1 VTESVGFG
9 GFRISFCRQGIAMH
23 VGTLL
28 VFQNFEGQLTDGE
41 CYWNTLELAEQ
52 ADTLGY
58 DSVWCPEHHFDG
70 DYSMCPD
77 NLQVLA
83 YLAGRTNRI
92 QLATGAVILPW
103 NDPLRVVEK
112 AALMDVLARG
122 RFLFGMGRGLSRME
136 YVGMRQDMNESRE
149 RFDEAAE
156 MIMTALESGVAEHSG
171 KYYDQPRVEIHP
183 RPLGTF
189 AGRSYGVAMSPDSA
203 ETAARL
209 KLRMMAFV
217 QGDVGTVHKPMVEL
231 YRDAYRRAHN
241 EEPPPPVFVDFGYCH
256 HDSATAAETNGLYA
270 ANYFRSVVTH
280 YEFAGE
286 HFSATRGYESHG
298 DNAKLIREAGL
309 EATCQGF
316 VAAQISGTPDE
327 IVERARERR
336 DAVGDFDL
344 LLAPYYGGMPI
355 ELARESL
362 QLFGK
367 EVIPALKQL

>member
-1 VTESVGFG
+1 
-9 GFRISFCRQGIAMH
+9 MH
-23 VGTLL
+23 TGLLL
-28 VFQNFEGQLTDGE
+28 VFQNFEGQLPDE
-41 CYWNTLELAEQ
+41 VCYWNNIELGEQ
-52 ADTLGY
+52 ADALGY
-58 DSVWCPEHHFDG
+58 DSLWCPEHHFDG

-83 YLAGRTNRI
+83 YLAGRTSQI
-92 QLATGAVILPW
+92 QLASGAVILPW

-112 AALMDVLARG
+112 AALMDVLAKG
-122 RFLFGMGRGLSRME
+122 RFLFGMGRGLARME

-156 MIMTALESGVAEHSG
+156 MILRALESGVAEHAG
-171 KYYDQPRVEIHP
+171 KYYRQPRVEIHP
-183 RPLGTF
+183 RPLSTF

-217 QGDVGTVHKPMVEL
+217 QGDVATVHKPMVTL
-231 YRDAYRRAHN
+231 YRDAYRRFHG
-241 EEPPPPVFVDFGYCH
+241 EEAPPPVFVDFGYCH
-256 HDSATAAETNGLYA
+256 PDSSTAAELGARYA

-309 EATCQGF
+309 DATCQGF

-327 IVERARERR
+327 IVARVQARRA
-336 DAVGDFDL
+336 AIGDFDL
-344 LLAPYYGGMPI
+344 LLAPCYGGMPF
-355 ELARESL
+355 ELALESV
-362 QLFGK
+362 QLIGK
-367 EVIPALKQL
+367 EVIPALRRI

>member
-1 VTESVGFG
+1 
-9 GFRISFCRQGIAMH
+9 MH

-28 VFQNFEGQLTDGE
+28 VFQNFERQLADE
-41 CYWNTLELAEQ
+41 VCFWNNLELAEQ
-52 ADTLGY
+52 ADALGY

-83 YLAGRTNRI
+83 YLAGRTTRI
-92 QLATGAVILPW
+92 KLASGAVILPW
-103 NDPLRVVEK
+103 NDPLRVAEK
-112 AALMDVLARG
+112 AALMDVMARG
-122 RFLFGMGRGLSRME
+122 RFLFGIGRGLSRME

-156 MIMTALESGVAEHSG
+156 MIMTALETGVAEHSG
-171 KYYDQPRVEIHP
+171 KHYDQPRVEI
-183 RPLGTF
+183 RPGPLATF

-217 QGDVGTVHKPMVEL
+217 QGDVATVHKPMVEL
-231 YRDAYRRAHN
+231 YRETYRRYHDD
-241 EEPPPPVFVDFGYCH
+241 EPPPPVFVDFGYCH
-256 HDSATAAETNGLYA
+256 QDSTTAAETGARYV

-286 HFSATRGYESHG
+286 HFSATTGYESHG

-316 VAAQISGTPDE
+316 VAAQISGTPEE
-327 IVERARERR
+327 IVERALARKE
-336 DAVGDFDL
+336 AVGDFDL
-344 LLAPYYGGMPI
+344 LLAPYYGGMPF
-355 ELARESL
+355 ELALESV

-367 EVIPALKQL
+367 EVVPALREI